1 MMDLST
7 PLLERSLLVFEQQG
21 IFNLQEA
28 HVLVAGVGG
37 VGGFVAEALA
47 RAGIGQLTLVDH
59 DSVSPSNLNRQII
72 ALHSTQNLYKADVM
86 QARIG
91 DINPAC
97 QVHVLK
103 KFIRPDDMPDL
114 LSTPYT
120 YVVDA
125 IDSLNC
131 KVALVV
137 TAKKIGVPVVSSMGA
152 GRRIDP
158 SKIELADLSKTHGCA
173 LARNMRQR
181 LKKQGIE
188 KGVMTVFST
197 EVPQSP
203 GPMEEID
210 GARGRVVNG
219 TASYMPGLFGL
230 MLAGHVI
237 TQIAQTKDMNVN
249 PNTKNPNIKN
259 PD

>member
-1 MMDLST
+1 MSSSN
-7 PLLERSLLVFEQQG
+7 PLFERSLLVFGETGINQLQQS
-21 IFNLQEA
+21 

-47 RAGIGQLTLVDH
+47 RAGVGQLTLIDH
-59 DSVSPSNLNRQII
+59 DDVSASNKNRQII
-72 ALHSTQNLYKADVM
+72 ALNSTHGLNKAEVM
-86 QARIG
+86 ARRIY

-97 QVHVLK
+97 DVIISKH
-103 KFIRPDDMPDL
+103 FIRPDDMDSL
-114 LSTPYT
+114 LDYPYS

-131 KVALVV
+131 KVSLVS
-137 TAKKIGVPVVSSMGA
+137 TAFNKGIPVASSMGA

-158 SKIELADLSKTHGCA
+158 NKIALTDISKTHGCA

-181 LKKQGIE
+181 LKKQGIK
-188 KGVMTVFST
+188 KGVMTVFSS
-197 EVPQSP
+197 EVPQAP

-219 TASYMPGLFGL
+219 TASYMPGIFGL
-230 MLAGHVI
+230 MLAGYVI
-237 TQIAQTKDMNVN
+237 NALAEKQ
-249 PNTKNPNIKN
+249 
-259 PD
+259 

>member
-1 MMDLST
+1 MDALF
-7 PLLERSLLVFEQQG
+7 ERSLLVFEEQG
-21 IFNLQEA
+21 IQQLQAA

-47 RAGIGQLTLVDH
+47 RAGVGELTLIDH
-59 DSVSPSNLNRQII
+59 DTVNASNKNRQII
-72 ALHSTQNLYKADVM
+72 ALNSTTGRNKAEVM
-86 QARIG
+86 AERIA

-97 QVHVLK
+97 KVNISKQ
-103 KFIRPDDMPDL
+103 FIRPEDMETL
-114 LSTPYT
+114 LSPGFD

-137 TAKKIGVPVVSSMGA
+137 TAKQLGLNVVSSMGA

-158 SKIELADLSKTHGCA
+158 SKIALADISKTHGCA

-181 LKKQGIE
+181 LKKQRIA
-188 KGVMTVFST
+188 KGVITVFST
-197 EVPQSP
+197 EIPKAP
-203 GPMEEID
+203 GPMEEIE

-219 TASYMPGLFGL
+219 TASYMPGIFGL
-230 MLAGHVI
+230 MLAGYVV
-237 TQIAQTKDMNVN
+237 QQLASFESNS
-249 PNTKNPNIKN
+249 
-259 PD
+259 